1 MNILTDLF
9 LSFAKIGAFTFGG
22 GYAMLSLIED
32 HCVEKRQWITHDE
45 MMNITVIAE
54 STPGPISINCATY
67 VGYKQ
72 AGLPGAVLAT
82 LGVVLPSFIIIF
94 IISKFLDRFL
104 DVPIIA
110 HAFQGIRL
118 AVGLLILNA
127 GIKMLKKT
135 EKKLLP
141 MSILLGS
148 FLVLLLGDLLAL
160 DFSSIALML
169 IAAAISLCAF
179 LLAKRRG
186 KGGEKA

>member
-32 HCVEKRQWITHDE
+32 HCVEKRRWITHDE
-45 MMNITVIAE
+45 MMNVTVIAE

-72 AGLPGAVLAT
+72 AGIPGAVLAT

-94 IISKFLDRFL
+94 IISNFLDRFL

-141 MSILLGS
+141 VGILLGS

-169 IAAAISLCAF
+169 VAAVISLCAF

>member
-169 IAAAISLCAF
+169 IAAVISLCAF

>member
-45 MMNITVIAE
+45 MMNVTVIAE

-169 IAAAISLCAF
+169 IAAAISMCAF

-186 KGGEKA
+186 KGGDKA

>member
-169 IAAAISLCAF
+169 IAAAISMCAF

>member
-45 MMNITVIAE
+45 MMNVTVIAE

-169 IAAAISLCAF
+169 IAAAISMCAF